1 MYCPLGDT
9 GYLTE
14 YSLKKKKKKNT
25 LAMPQRLNP

>member
-14 YSLKKKKKKNT
+14 YSLKKKKKNT